1 MEAVGQLT
9 GGIAHDFN
17 NLLTIILGG
26 LDTIGRQL
34 SLLPASA
41 GAARIARA
49 RDMALHGAQ
58 RAATLTT
65 RLLAF
70 ARQQPLA
77 PRSLDP
83 NKLVSGMA
91 EFLRRTLGEPIALET
106 VLAAGLWRTY
116 ADGHQLENALLNLAL
131 NARDAMPGSGKLSIE
146 TANCYFDAAYV
157 GSLAEPVAAGQYVM
171 IAVADTGDG
180 MDQTTVDRAFEP
192 FFTTKESGKGTGL
205 GLSQVYGFVRQ
216 SAGHVKIYSE
226 SGEGTTVKI
235 YLPRYLGA
243 DEHQERRES
252 AAERTGRSAPKPFS
266 LPKTMKRCAPSRR
279 RCSANLATG
288 SSMRRAA
295 RWHSTSSIGSR
306 TSISCLRTSS
316 CKAGPTADNWP
327 TRRRDGG
334 PVSRSYSP
342 PAIRATPSSI
352 TGGSIPASI

>member
-1 MEAVGQLT
+1 MEARNVIFYDERGRPVRVAGVNVDITEKKRALVQVQAFTESLEERVKERTRALEQENEARRKAEELLRQAQKMEAVGQLT

-131 NARDAMPGSGKLSIE
+131 NARDAMPGSGKLRPR
-146 TANCYFDAAYV
+146 TAI
-157 GSLAEPVAAGQYVM
+157 STRPM
-171 IAVADTGDG
+171 
-180 MDQTTVDRAFEP
+180 
-192 FFTTKESGKGTGL
+192 
-205 GLSQVYGFVRQ
+205 
-216 SAGHVKIYSE
+216 SARSPNPW
-226 SGEGTTVKI
+226 
-235 YLPRYLGA
+235 PR
-243 DEHQERRES
+243 D
-252 AAERTGRSAPKPFS
+252 
-266 LPKTMKRCAPSRR
+266 
-279 RCSANLATG
+279 N
-288 SSMRRAA
+288 
-295 RWHSTSSIGSR
+295 TS
-306 TSISCLRTSS
+306 
-316 CKAGPTADNWP
+316 
-327 TRRRDGG
+327 
-334 PVSRSYSP
+334 
-342 PAIRATPSSI
+342 
-352 TGGSIPASI
+352 